1 MNSDKI
7 KLELFRV
14 IDRLPENKLKT
25 LYQLVASKGFEEQD
39 FWDDLETWQKED
51 ILAGIEDLDNG
62 KKTDFDQFVS
72 KL

>member
-14 IDRLPENKLKT
+14 IDRLPENKLNT
-25 LYQLVASKGFEEQD
+25 LYQLVASKSFAESD

-51 ILAGIEDLDNG
+51 ILAGIKDLDNG
-62 KKTDFDQFVS
+62 EKADFDQFIS
-72 KL
+72 NL